1 MSNVSQVVTHASA
14 ITIEEL
20 TPAAPNAQPR
30 KLTLVGAGLPLRGT
44 EWGFENNVKT
54 TWYAGNP
61 FEASQQNL
69 GPMDNVPTTFNGE
82 WRRTMLARSPA
93 RFRDES
99 GAESFIV
106 EPPILRDTL
115 EDMGRAGQRLRVTW
129 VLQDTSIPGSLRG
142 EQKNLSA
149 DKLQAKASNRE
160 YRITRVGLVK
170 TAKFTHGYA
179 TDVGWSVTWE
189 WAGRGEKQARVATQR
204 DDFDP
209 NTFANDLSASYI
221 ALSNGIETKKIIRAN
236 EEIPR
241 SAKTLTL
248 GQLES
253 IAETPTKLAN
263 TMSRNLRYQVNQV
276 RRVGDLA
283 LRITNQP
290 AQVAKVVVDFAKN
303 TGAIA
308 RGYADQQQRRP
319 IEENSNKQRVAS
331 LLRAH
336 VYLGNITDLAIANAA
351 ASNELQ
357 RRFTD
362 SVMLPAGQGSIA
374 VRESATTRA
383 GLIAAVYLAKAGDT
397 PQKLS
402 TRFYGN
408 PDRYVD
414 ILRANRLPW
423 YTPTFE
429 PGKILVIPTL
439 GSLVPSQAG
448 P

>member
-1 MSNVSQVVTHASA
+1 MSNASQVVTHASA

-20 TPAAPNAQPR
+20 TPAAPNALPR

-93 RFRDES
+93 RFLDEA

-129 VLQDTSIPGSLRG
+129 VLQDTHITGSAVG
-142 EQKNLSA
+142 KTPDQ
-149 DKLQAKASNRE
+149 LQAQASNRE

-170 TAKFTHGYA
+170 SAKFTHGYA
-179 TDVGWSVTWE
+179 SDVGWSVTWE

-221 ALSNGIETKKIIRAN
+221 ALSDAVDLQKIKRAD
-236 EEIPR
+236 ELIPK

-263 TMSRNLRYQVNQV
+263 TMSRALRYQVNQV

-331 LLRAH
+331 LLRSH
-336 VYLGNITDLAIANAA
+336 VFLGRITDRAIAGAA